1 MTNEAPTS
9 DRIVAVGQEEPM
21 NTKKRGLAERLH
33 KQRNDPQVWSEEP
46 EQIEVQRS
54 RSAVVSFR
62 LPTNEFH
69 NLHSAATQSGESI
82 SEFIRKAIAL
92 RITGAPL
99 PPRYDGGCNAIRTN
113 FHTSH
118 ALAPRVANLS
128 VPVVTGGIERASRGT
143 S

>member
-1 MTNEAPTS
+1 
-9 DRIVAVGQEEPM
+9 M
-21 NTKKRGLAERLH
+21 NTRERKLAARLH
-33 KQRNDPQVWSEEP
+33 KGRKDPTAWHEEP
-46 EQIEVQRS
+46 EQIEVRSS

-62 LPTNEFH
+62 LPTNEFQSLH
-69 NLHSAATQSGESI
+69 NAATLNSESI

-92 RITGAPL
+92 RIAGAPL